1 MKPATYLSGLIALG
15 LLSLSSITHAEYTG
29 PALKFKLAHTAPPG
43 NHITGAYQKFAE
55 LVAEKSDKKIQVQ
68 VFPNAVLGS
77 DRVLVEGAQRGSLEI
92 GVSSTPNLANFSN
105 QFQVFDL
112 PYITSP
118 EKQEQLYE
126 AMNPGG
132 SLHTYFEGVANK
144 IGLHPI
150 MYAEYGYRHF
160 VSANKPLNKAADL
173 AGLKMRTTDS
183 PVEVEVAKAL
193 HTNPAPIAWG
203 EVYTA
208 LQQGTIDAE
217 GNTFPHL
224 AGAKHHETLKYAITS
239 AHNYGMQVAMANK
252 KWWDSLD
259 PAVQA
264 VIQEAALEAVTYQRE
279 TLYPANEKKARAEFE
294 ELGIKIHDATPE
306 EIEEFKQLTQPVF
319 DTYAAQLPAELVK
332 MVQDTQK

>member
-1 MKPATYLSGLIALG
+1 MKLNATLLG
-15 LLSLSSITHAEYTG
+15 LLAAGVMCMSSVAQAEYTG
-29 PALKFKLAHTAPPG
+29 PSLRFKLAHTAPPG
-43 NHITGAYQKFAE
+43 NHITEAYQKFAD
-55 LVAEKSDKKIQVQ
+55 LVSEKSDKKIQVQ
-68 VFPNAVLGS
+68 LFPGAVLGS
-77 DRVLVEGAQRGSLEI
+77 DRVLIEGAQRGSLEV

-118 EKQEQLYE
+118 EKQDQLYA

-132 SLHTYFEGVANK
+132 PLYEYFEGEANK
-144 IGLHPI
+144 IGLQPI

-160 VSANKPLNKAADL
+160 VSANKPLTKAADL

-224 AGAKHHETLKYAITS
+224 AGAKHHETLKHAITS

-259 PAVQA
+259 PQTQK
-264 VIQEAALEAVTYQRE
+264 VIQDAALEAVTYQRDV
-279 TLYPANEKKARAEFE
+279 LYPANEKKARAEFE
-294 ELGIKIHDATPE
+294 AAGITIHDATPE
-306 EIEEFKQLTQPVF
+306 DIAVFKQMTQPVF

-332 MVQDTQK
+332 MVQDTQQ